1 MGLGASRLRCHVGPS
16 PSCLSGTKRPARSDC
31 LPDAMLRMFLTAFLM
46 LFLTAL
52 LMLFAKKKLD
62 RYKQLQLRAHQ
73 RAKRN
78 WTGFVD
84 TIISKKRWSETMRAR
99 NCAKN
104 MPAKLDWG
112 PPRGFGS
119 HLRERWGY
127 REIAS
132 SW

>member
-1 MGLGASRLRCHVGPS
+1 
-16 PSCLSGTKRPARSDC
+16 
-31 LPDAMLRMFLTAFLM
+31 MLRMFLTAFLM
-46 LFLTAL
+46 LFLTVL
-52 LMLFAKKKLD
+52 LMLFAKIKLD
-62 RYKQLQLRAHQ
+62 RYKQLQLRALQ

-78 WTGFVD
+78 WTGLVD
-84 TIISKKRWSETMRAR
+84 TIISKKRWSETARAR
-99 NCAKN
+99 KFAKQ